1 MNNNGPRKNNKKTRN
16 TLLIYIAILA
26 LIIFGATY
34 SRDIYMSK
42 EISYNQFLDM
52 VKDKEISDIV
62 ISSDN
67 LIITPKAGT
76 EYAGKTLYTPNL
88 NDEQLI
94 QKLVDDGE
102 INFIGKNPK
111 ESVWLNMLFTFVG
124 PLILLF
130 IMYRLFS
137 SRFSGK
143 MGGGIGNIG
152 KNNAKVYVENEIKV
166 TFNDVAGQEEA
177 KESLEEVISFLN
189 NPTKYTE
196 IGAKL
201 PKGVLLV
208 GPPGTGKTLI
218 AKAVAGEAK
227 VPFFSLSG
235 SSFVEMFVGVGASRV
250 RELFK
255 DAVAKAPC
263 IIFIDEID
271 AIGKSRDNQMQ
282 SNDEREQTLNQ
293 LLSEMDGF
301 DSSKGI
307 VILAAT
313 NRPEILDKA
322 LLRPGRFDRRVI
334 VDRPDLKGREAIL
347 RVHAKDVALD
357 DDVDLDE
364 IAKGTPGA
372 VGADLANIV
381 NEAALR
387 AVKHGRKKVLQEDLR
402 DAVEVIIAGKE
413 KKDRIL
419 SPREKKTV
427 AFHEVGHA
435 LVAALL
441 KGTDPVH
448 KITIVP
454 RTMGA
459 LGYTM
464 QLPEEEK
471 YLSTKEELLN
481 QITTLLGGRTAEEV
495 VFNEITTGASN
506 DIERASQI
514 ARGIVTIY
522 GMTDKFDMVGLES
535 IQNRYLDGRAV
546 RNCSEETSTMIDAEI
561 LKIIKECHKK
571 AREILEN
578 NRDLLDKIAD
588 VLLEKETIFGAEF
601 MEIVYEKYPELK
613 QENKEVAVEKEDAV
627 SKDDNA
633 EDVHVEEVIDIEIE
647 EVETEDVPE
656 EKSEKAGQSI
666 DKVIE

>member
-76 EYAGKTLYTPNL
+76 EYAGKTRYTPNL
-88 NDEQLI
+88 KDEPLI

-633 EDVHVEEVIDIEIE
+633 EDVHVEEVIDVEIE